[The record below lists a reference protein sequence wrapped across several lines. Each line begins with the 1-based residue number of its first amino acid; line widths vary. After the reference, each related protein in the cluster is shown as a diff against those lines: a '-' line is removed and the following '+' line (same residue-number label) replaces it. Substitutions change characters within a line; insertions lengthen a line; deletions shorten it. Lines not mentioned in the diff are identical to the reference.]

1 MTNLEKKPKYIPTI
15 DSAIY
20 TFGIPS
26 QNMKE
31 YRFRP
36 FRMRENQALLAA
48 ESTEDEVTMVETL
61 KQVIS
66 SCCLDDLDVENLA
79 CWDIEYLLLK
89 LRSVS
94 IVNTVDYYFYC
105 EDEEAHKADPDSARQ
120 LIRLYLDNVEVVNGD
135 KYTNE
140 IQLAD
145 DYVLVMKTPT
155 LQLIEDMDAV
165 RESDQFNAII
175 NVVAHTIDKLITKHE
190 VIDFSEFS
198 IQEVVD
204 WLMDLSGDMY
214 QKILDFY
221 ADLPYCRIKVEWTC
235 PVCGKKLHPLQ
246 PGAVCHGVMAQ
257 CRGRRQDGSRCGW
270 AGEIVV
276 TPGDW
281 NIKRPTLPA

>member
-1 MTNLEKKPKYIPTI
+1 MTNLDMTNLEKKPKFIPTI

-48 ESTEDEVTMVETL
+48 ESTDDEVTMVETL
-61 KQVIS
+61 KQVIRV
-66 SCCLDDLDVENLA
+66 CCLDDLDVDNLA

-120 LIRLYLDNVEVVNGD
+120 LIRLNLDNVEVVNGD

-175 NVVAHTIDKLITKHE
+175 NVVAHTLDKLITKHE

-204 WLMDLSGDMY
+204 WLMDLSGEMY

-235 PVCGKKLHPLQ
+235 PVCGKKNVQYVNGFLNFF
-246 PGAVCHGVMAQ
+246 V
-257 CRGRRQDGSRCGW
+257 
-270 AGEIVV
+270 
-276 TPGDW
+276 
-281 NIKRPTLPA
+281 